1 MSESKALCLCAV
13 VLCRTYKK
21 SLVRRPL
28 GALKLAGNV
37 DDPPIWC
44 GAAWTI
50 FVRGTWR
57 PPSLVEKLLSGTRD
71 LSECYNNM
79 DVGVP
84 LWLTELRDKHP
95 RQEFATLYP
104 PL

>member
-1 MSESKALCLCAV
+1 MCESKALYLCAV

-28 GALKLAGNV
+28 GALKLTGNV
-37 DDPPIWC
+37 DDPPTWC

-57 PPSLVEKLLSGTRD
+57 PPSLVEKLLSPPSLVEKLLSGTWDQGDRDCVHGRD
-71 LSECYNNM
+71 LI
-79 DVGVP
+79 VGKQYS
-84 LWLTELRDKHP
+84 L
-95 RQEFATLYP
+95 
-104 PL
+104 